1 VAPGEYD
8 MPSELLYVQL
18 LHETGWPPNVLDEVP
33 MDLIQKY
40 VIYANVRSVFLN
52 GGEYKP

>member
-1 VAPGEYD
+1 MAPGEYD

-33 MDLIQKY
+33 MELIQKY